1 MQMVS
6 LGVCWRNWLLH
17 LIQDNPMQKSI
28 IYSSRAEREAHA
40 FCDEMVV
47 WACEGNIDEE
57 EATLRPSLACI

>member
-1 MQMVS
+1 
-6 LGVCWRNWLLH
+6 
-17 LIQDNPMQKSI
+17 MQKSI